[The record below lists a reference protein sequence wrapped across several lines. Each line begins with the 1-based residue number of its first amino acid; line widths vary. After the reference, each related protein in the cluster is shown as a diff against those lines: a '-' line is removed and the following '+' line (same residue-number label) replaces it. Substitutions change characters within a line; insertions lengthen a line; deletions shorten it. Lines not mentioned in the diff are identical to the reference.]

1 MAELEAE
8 NARLRAELAAS
19 EARTYGMIDQ
29 SLFSVQL
36 LAPNGLTRHVN
47 PAFERLWG
55 MDQAFLERVAY
66 NMLEDPVLESN
77 GLMPYIRRG
86 FSGEACAIPVI
97 LYDPAVLGMHGHPRY
112 VAGYIYPVKDA
123 SGEVVEVVVMHQD
136 VTEQKLAELSLAEAH
151 EHLQA
156 VNRRI
161 EREVE
166 ARTEELRHTNEKLRE
181 ADRYKDEFL
190 SVISHELRTPL
201 NFITGFASVLADEV
215 SGPLNPVQRAQM
227 ANILNGADRMLLL
240 VNDLLDFAKL
250 HSGKFELAPA
260 PTAYGPLVHEAIALM
275 APIAAQKGVTL
286 TADDVASP
294 VILGDGGRLIQV
306 LTNLLSNAIKFTEPG
321 GRVTVRVTLRG
332 AEVLTEV
339 ADTGCGIAAA
349 DVPKLFQRFQQLEM
363 GSTRKASGTGLGLAI
378 SKALIEAHGG
388 AIGVA
393 STLGEGS
400 TFWFS
405 LPLAD

>member
-19 EARTYGMIDQ
+19 QARTFGMIDQ

-36 LAPNGLTRHVN
+36 LAPNGRTRHVN
-47 PAFERLWG
+47 PAWERLWG

-66 NMLEDPVLESN
+66 NMLEDPVLEAN

-86 FSGEACAIPVI
+86 FGGEACAIPVI

-123 SGEVVEVVVMHQD
+123 SGAVVEVVVMHQD

-161 EREVE
+161 EREVA
-166 ARTEELRHTNEKLRE
+166 ARTEELRETNAQLRE

-215 SGPLNPVQRAQM
+215 SGPLNPPQRAQM

-250 HSGKFELAPA
+250 HSGKFELAPE
-260 PTAYGPLVHEAIALM
+260 PTPYGPLVHEAIALM
-275 APIAAQKGVTL
+275 APIAEQKGVML
-286 TADDVASP
+286 TAGEVASP
-294 VILGDGGRLIQV
+294 VLPCDGGRVIQV

-321 GRVTVRVTLRG
+321 GRVTVRAALRG
-332 AEVLTEV
+332 DEVVTEV
-339 ADTGCGIAAA
+339 ADTGCGIAAI
-349 DVPKLFQRFQQLEM
+349 DQPKLFHRFQQLEM
-363 GSTRKASGTGLGLAI
+363 GSTRKAGGTGLGLAI
-378 SKALIEAHGG
+378 SKALVEAHHGT
-388 AIGVA
+388 IGVA
-393 STLGEGS
+393 STLGQGA
-400 TFWFS
+400 TFWYA